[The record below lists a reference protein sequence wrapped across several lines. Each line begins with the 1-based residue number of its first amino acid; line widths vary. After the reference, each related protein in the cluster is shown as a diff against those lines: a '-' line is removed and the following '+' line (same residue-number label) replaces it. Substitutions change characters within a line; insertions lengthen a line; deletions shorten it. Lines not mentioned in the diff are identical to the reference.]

1 MAPMEDD
8 LSPAGATYTTGAA
21 TLRSSA
27 HRAVYSK
34 ARMGDRGPV
43 TEQGNLPDAMRN
55 LTLLDV
61 FEIDTESDPRPAIA
75 RLLQRADPDIGAWP
89 STSGGQTLPRNSV
102 AHETSSV
109 SEQSYPKLEDFHVL
123 PASLANAKAG
133 SCVDAQASLAALVAS
148 DTAPGGVLY
157 QFDLLLRNT
166 VLPSLKK
173 RLEAC
178 SAGENRKIKFYA
190 QCPPTLRLQP
200 GPSTRYVRPHCD
212 AEYGHQDGEINFW
225 MPLTDPQVTQVDLE
239 VESVARCG
247 WEGGVFG
254 GTVGESVRKMLGS
267 NSAAPVSGN
276 YDRTNAALG
285 QAASFHGSS
294 KKHFVEANA
303 SRFTRMSLDFRIGIE
318 GYYDPTW
325 SMAGTKAD
333 HDRKVFEL

>member
-1 MAPMEDD
+1 
-8 LSPAGATYTTGAA
+8 
-21 TLRSSA
+21 
-27 HRAVYSK
+27 
-34 ARMGDRGPV
+34 
-43 TEQGNLPDAMRN
+43 
-55 LTLLDV
+55 
-61 FEIDTESDPRPAIA
+61 
-75 RLLQRADPDIGAWP
+75 
-89 STSGGQTLPRNSV
+89 
-102 AHETSSV
+102 
-109 SEQSYPKLEDFHVL
+109 
-123 PASLANAKAG
+123 
-133 SCVDAQASLAALVAS
+133 
-148 DTAPGGVLY
+148 
-157 QFDLLLRNT
+157 
-166 VLPSLKK
+166 
-173 RLEAC
+173 
-178 SAGENRKIKFYA
+178 
-190 QCPPTLRLQP
+190 
-200 GPSTRYVRPHCD
+200 
-212 AEYGHQDGEINFW
+212 